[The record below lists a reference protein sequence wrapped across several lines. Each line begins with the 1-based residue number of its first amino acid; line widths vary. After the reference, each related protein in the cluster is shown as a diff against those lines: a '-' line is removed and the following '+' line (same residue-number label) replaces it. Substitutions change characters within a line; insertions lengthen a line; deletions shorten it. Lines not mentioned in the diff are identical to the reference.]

1 LGAGR
6 QSRKEAHGQERP
18 EAGEKFHEHQFKIGW
33 RDGYQSKQS
42 HARRMVSMRKVTVKT
57 PDYRFLRD
65 ANYQVILNLQTIA
78 IDERAGR
85 VFFGVVVI

>member
-1 LGAGR
+1 
-6 QSRKEAHGQERP
+6 
-18 EAGEKFHEHQFKIGW
+18 
-33 RDGYQSKQS
+33 
-42 HARRMVSMRKVTVKT
+42 MVSMRKVTVKT